1 MVRLMNK
8 NRIIR
13 RSNDQKKAETHFEK
27 YRESLRRE
35 LMRLAAYSRVY
46 QRLFDRKSDRL
57 VEMDLAPAF
66 FSTTADALF
75 WAIITW
81 VDKLFAKRGKRGILN
96 FLTFAEHNR
105 ELFDV
110 RELQRR
116 GRFSDDHFVIRA
128 RKFITLE
135 TIRIDRQRIAEFDA
149 LVNFKLW
156 RNKFQAHFDK
166 EYFFDITKLQEQ
178 APLDWPD
185 LEQAVQLGKD
195 ILNRYSMAFDG
206 VAYAVEPVN
215 AADVD
220 HLLDRLHEY
229 LKEDGTC

>member
-1 MVRLMNK
+1 MRKMPEYSINAV
-8 NRIIR
+8 IR
-13 RSNDQKKAETHFEK
+13 TKAETHFEK

-46 QRLFDRKSDRL
+46 QRLFDRKTDRL
-57 VEMDLAPAF
+57 VEMNLAPAF

-75 WAIITW
+75 WVIITW
-81 VDKLFAKRGKRGILN
+81 VDKLFAKQGKRGILN

-105 ELFDV
+105 QLFDV
-110 RELQRR
+110 SELQRR
-116 GRFSDDHFVIRA
+116 AKFSDTEFAIQD
-128 RKFITLE
+128 RKAITLE
-135 TIRIDRQRIAEFDA
+135 TIRDDRERIAEFKGLA
-149 LVNFKLW
+149 NFNLW

-166 EYFFDITKLQEQ
+166 KYFFDLTKLQEQ

-185 LEQAVQLGKD
+185 LEEALQLSKE

-215 AADVD
+215 SADID
-220 HLLDRLHEY
+220 HLLDCLHRC
-229 LKEDGTC
+229 LKEDETR

>member
-1 MVRLMNK
+1 MEKTSEYPSKAV
-8 NRIIR
+8 IR
-13 RSNDQKKAETHFEK
+13 TKAETHFEK

-46 QRLFDRKSDRL
+46 QRLFERKADRL

-81 VDKLFAKRGKRGILN
+81 VDKLFDKQGKRGVLN
-96 FLTFAEHNR
+96 FLTFAEYNR
-105 ELFDV
+105 ELFDIK
-110 RELQRR
+110 ELQRR
-116 GRFSDDHFVIRA
+116 GRFRDDHFAIQDGKTV
-128 RKFITLE
+128 TLE
-135 TIRIDRQRIAEFDA
+135 TIRNDRERIAEFKA
-149 LVNFKLW
+149 LASFNLW
-156 RNKFQAHFDK
+156 RNKFQAHFDRK
-166 EYFFDITKLQEQ
+166 YFFDLTKLQEQ
-178 APLDWPD
+178 APLDWPH
-185 LEQAVQLGKD
+185 LEQAVQLGKE

-220 HLLDRLHEY
+220 HLLDRLHDC